1 MQMTSKNPQDRRAQR
16 LRRPAMLQRVSHG
29 AAIGLLSAL
38 AACVA
43 SEPERL
49 TCDDV
54 SAPDPTDFAQLAAL
68 ISAPDGKGCAN
79 GQCHGV
85 PTQEQGLRL
94 DTPSLIFEE
103 LTTRTNTVYAMV
115 ASGEMPDHGTPW
127 DANDLRLFRSWYC
140 NGALP

>member
-1 MQMTSKNPQDRRAQR
+1 MSVKPQNGRAE
-16 LRRPAMLQRVSHG
+16 LRRQAASRRVLG
-29 AAIGLLSAL
+29 CAVFALSSSV

-43 SEPERL
+43 KAPDRL
-49 TCDDV
+49 TCDDI
-54 SAPDPTDFAQLAAL
+54 SAPDNAQFSQLAAL
-68 ISAPDGKGCAN
+68 ISAPDGKGCAD
-79 GQCHGV
+79 GKCHGA

-94 DTPSLIFEE
+94 DTPSLIYEE
-103 LTTRTNTVYAMV
+103 LTTRTDTVYAMV